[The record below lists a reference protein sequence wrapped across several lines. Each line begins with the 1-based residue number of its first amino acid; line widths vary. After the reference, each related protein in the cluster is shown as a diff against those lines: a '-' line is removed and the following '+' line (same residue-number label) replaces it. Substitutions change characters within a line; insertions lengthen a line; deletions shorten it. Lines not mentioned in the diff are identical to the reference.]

1 VPNVV
6 VLFSVSTVVSD
17 EFDHIVLSAKLFN
30 LLDGS
35 VFLQL
40 SLCALF
46 HCGMDPLVVR
56 VPVGQQAIR

>member
-1 VPNVV
+1 VPNAV
-6 VLFSVSTVVSD
+6 VLFSVSTVFSD
-17 EFDHIVLSAKLFN
+17 EFGCTILSAKLFN

-35 VFLQL
+35 AFLQF

-46 HCGMDPLVVR
+46 HYGMDPLVVR